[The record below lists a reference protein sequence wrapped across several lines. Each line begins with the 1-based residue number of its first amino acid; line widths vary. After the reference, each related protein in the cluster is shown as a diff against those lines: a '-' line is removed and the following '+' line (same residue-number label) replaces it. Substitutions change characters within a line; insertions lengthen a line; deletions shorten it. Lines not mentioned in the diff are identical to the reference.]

1 MVLAQLILRRQRQ
14 CQLIARR
21 GQQLSLM
28 AHVCRHLQALAQHL
42 AIPHQQQAMGLLLA
56 IPHRQQVMVRLHLHQ
71 LIAQLAQQL
80 KLTEPVCKAD
90 QALHLWEVASSF
102 TQATP
107 QHLRIQ
113 HRLMVTHR
121 TASMRRLITCQ
132 FANKNIKCVKT
143 RPALSRRV
151 FLWKRFKSDSA
162 CVKAKSLIMGHNA

>member
-28 AHVCRHLQALAQHL
+28 AHVCRHLQALAQH
-42 AIPHQQQAMGLLLA
+42 LA